1 MTLISRNSFFIW
13 ITKIQSWR
21 PGVNE
26 TRRKIRFFFT
36 SYLRLDKTIPMQLDA
51 FDLNSDNTPPLA
63 AKLRPKT
70 LTDFYGQ
77 NTIRS
82 QLEKLVAHPRH
93 VIFWGPPGTGKT
105 TLAHIVAGQ
114 IDRELH
120 VFSAVTSGIPELKR
134 LIQEMLDRRKQFGKE
149 SILFIDEIH
158 RFNKSQQDALLPY
171 LENGDFLF
179 IGATTEYPHTS
190 LNKALISRV
199 SLIELKALK
208 EEDLSSILHRGL
220 EDLKRPDL
228 APFITELSQ
237 LSNGDARFALNQLS
251 RLAAFNTEELADKEK
266 VLKEL
271 FEHARQYDRNANR
284 HYDVISAFI
293 KSIRGSDPQAA
304 LLWLAVML
312 DGGEDPEFIAR
323 RLMILASEDIGLA
336 NSQGLQVCSN
346 AHYVVKH
353 IGMPEAR
360 ITLSHATVFLAL
372 SPKSNSVYTAIDE
385 ALSFVKE
392 NTTLEVPGH
401 LCSVGMEKK
410 NYKYPHSYPHNWV
423 EQSYLPKNMNFR
435 PYRPLNNGSEKALS
449 ENHQNFTR
457 K

>member
-1 MTLISRNSFFIW
+1 
-13 ITKIQSWR
+13 
-21 PGVNE
+21 
-26 TRRKIRFFFT
+26 
-36 SYLRLDKTIPMQLDA
+36 MQLDA
-51 FDLNSDNTPPLA
+51 FDQNSSQELPLA

-70 LTDFYGQ
+70 LEDFFGQ
-77 NTIRS
+77 AKIRP
-82 QLEKLVAHPRH
+82 QLEKLVSHPRH

-105 TLAHIVAGQ
+105 TLAHIISSQ
-114 IDRELH
+114 IGRDLT

-134 LIQEMLDRRKQFGKE
+134 LIAEMLDRRREFGKE

-199 SLIELKALK
+199 SLIELKQLQV
-208 EEDLSSILHRGL
+208 EDLTSILERGAD
-220 EDLKRPDL
+220 DLNRPELKDFVIDL
-228 APFITELSQ
+228 AK
-237 LSNGDARFALNQLS
+237 LSNGDARFALNQLA
-251 RLAAFNTEELADKEK
+251 RLSAFNATELENKEH

-293 KSIRGSDPQAA
+293 KSIRGSDPDAA
-304 LLWLAVML
+304 LLYLAIML

-323 RLMILASEDIGLA
+323 RLMILASEDVGLA
-336 NSQGLQVCSN
+336 NSQALQVTSN

-360 ITLSHATVFLAL
+360 ITLAHATTFMAL
-372 SPKSNSVYTAIDE
+372 SPKSNSAYKAVDA
-385 ALSFVKE
+385 ALEFVKD
-392 NTTLEVPGH
+392 NPTIEVPGH
-401 LCSVGMEKK
+401 LSNVSPEKK
-410 NYKYPHSYPHNWV
+410 NYKYPHAYPGNWT
-423 EQSYLPKNMNFR
+423 EQRYLPLEVKSPFYK
-435 PYRPLNNGSEKALS
+435 PGSNGSEKMMVDNWKHTTKKS
-449 ENHQNFTR
+449 
-457 K
+457 

>member
-1 MTLISRNSFFIW
+1 M
-13 ITKIQSWR
+13 
-21 PGVNE
+21 
-26 TRRKIRFFFT
+26 
-36 SYLRLDKTIPMQLDA
+36 DA
-51 FDLNSDNTPPLA
+51 FDLDSDHDLPLA

-70 LTDFYGQ
+70 LTEFYGQ
-77 NTIRS
+77 VKIRP
-82 QLEKLVAHPRH
+82 QLEKLVSHPRH

-105 TLAHIVAGQ
+105 TLAHLLSAQ
-114 IDRELH
+114 INRELH
-120 VFSAVTSGIPELKR
+120 VFSAVTQGIPELKK
-134 LIQEMLDRRKQFGKE
+134 LIIELLDRRKQFGKE

-190 LNKALISRV
+190 LNKALISRL
-199 SLIELKALK
+199 SLVELKQLEHSDLVAILK
-208 EEDLSSILHRGL
+208 RGL
-220 EDLKRPDL
+220 EDLKRPELEVFIDEL
-228 APFITELSQ
+228 AK

-251 RLAAFNTEELADKEK
+251 RLQAFDRTELQDQEK

-304 LLWLAVML
+304 LLYLAIML

-336 NSQGLQVCSN
+336 NSQGLQVCAN
-346 AHYVVKH
+346 AHYVCTK

-372 SPKSNSVYTAIDE
+372 SPKSNSVYTGINSALEFVRENPTID
-385 ALSFVKE
+385 
-392 NTTLEVPGH
+392 VPGPI
-401 LCSVGMEKK
+401 SNISPEKK
-410 NYKYPHSYPHNWV
+410 NYKYPHSYLGNWV
-423 EQSYLPKNMNFR
+423 EQRYLPHEMDQKFYEPMK
-435 PYRPLNNGSEKALS
+435 NGSEKALV
-449 ENHQNFTR
+449 EQHQAMTKTR
-457 K
+457 QS

>member
-1 MTLISRNSFFIW
+1 
-13 ITKIQSWR
+13 
-21 PGVNE
+21 
-26 TRRKIRFFFT
+26 
-36 SYLRLDKTIPMQLDA
+36 MQLDA
-51 FDLNSDNTPPLA
+51 FDLNSSHEMPLA

-70 LTDFYGQ
+70 LEDFFGQ
-77 NTIRS
+77 AKIRP
-82 QLEKLVAHPRH
+82 QLEKLVSHPRH

-105 TLAHIVAGQ
+105 TLAHIISSQ
-114 IDRELH
+114 IGRDLN

-134 LIQEMLDRRKQFGKE
+134 LIGEMLDRRKEFGKE

-199 SLIELKALK
+199 SLIELKQLQIADLTNILERGADDLNRPELK
-208 EEDLSSILHRGL
+208 DYVEDLA
-220 EDLKRPDL
+220 K
-228 APFITELSQ
+228 
-237 LSNGDARFALNQLS
+237 LSNGDARFALNQLA
-251 RLAAFNTEELADKEK
+251 RLSAFKETELQNKEL

-293 KSIRGSDPQAA
+293 KSIRGSDPDAA
-304 LLWLAVML
+304 LLYLAIML

-323 RLMILASEDIGLA
+323 RLMILASEDVGLA
-336 NSQGLQVCSN
+336 NSQALQVTAN

-360 ITLSHATVFLAL
+360 ITLSHATVFMAL
-372 SPKSNSVYTAIDE
+372 SPKSNSAYKAVDA
-385 ALSFVKE
+385 ALAFVKD
-392 NTTLEVPGH
+392 NPTIEVPGH
-401 LCSVGMEKK
+401 LSNVSPEKK
-410 NYKYPHSYPHNWV
+410 HYKYPHSYPGHWT
-423 EQSYLPKNMNFR
+423 EQRYLPGQVQENFYK
-435 PYRPLNNGSEKALS
+435 PAYNGSEKALN
-449 ENHQNFTR
+449 ETHQNMT
-457 K
+457 KKKG

>member
-1 MTLISRNSFFIW
+1 
-13 ITKIQSWR
+13 
-21 PGVNE
+21 
-26 TRRKIRFFFT
+26 
-36 SYLRLDKTIPMQLDA
+36 MQLDA
-51 FDLNSDNTPPLA
+51 FELGSSHELPLA
-63 AKLRPKT
+63 AKLRPKS
-70 LTDFYGQ
+70 LDDFFGQ
-77 NTIRS
+77 MRIRP
-82 QLEKLVAHPRH
+82 QLEKLVSHPRH

-105 TLAHIVAGQ
+105 TLAHIISGQ
-114 IDRELH
+114 IDRELY

-134 LIQEMLDRRKQFGKE
+134 LIQDMLDRRKEFGKE

-199 SLIELKALK
+199 SLIELKQLEQNDLTQILK
-208 EEDLSSILHRGL
+208 RGAQDLNRPELFVYVEDLA
-220 EDLKRPDL
+220 K
-228 APFITELSQ
+228 
-237 LSNGDARFALNQLS
+237 LSNGDARFALNQLA
-251 RLAAFNTEELADKEK
+251 RLSAFSAKELENKEH

-293 KSIRGSDPQAA
+293 KSIRGSDPDGA
-304 LLWLAVML
+304 LLYLAIML

-323 RLMILASEDIGLA
+323 RLMILASEDVGLA
-336 NSQGLQVCSN
+336 NSQALQVTSN

-360 ITLSHATVFLAL
+360 ITLSHATVFMAL
-372 SPKSNSVYTAIDE
+372 SPKSNSVYKAVDA
-385 ALSFVKE
+385 ALGFVKE
-392 NTTLEVPGH
+392 NPTIEVPGH
-401 LCSVGMEKK
+401 LSNVSPEKK
-410 NYKYPHSYPHNWV
+410 NYKYPHSYPGNWT
-423 EQSYLPKNMNFR
+423 EQRYLPKEVKESF
-435 PYRPLNNGSEKALS
+435 YQAGTNGSEKVLFEQWKIVTNKS
-449 ENHQNFTR
+449 Q

>member
-1 MTLISRNSFFIW
+1 
-13 ITKIQSWR
+13 
-21 PGVNE
+21 
-26 TRRKIRFFFT
+26 
-36 SYLRLDKTIPMQLDA
+36 MQLDV
-51 FDLNSDNTPPLA
+51 FGSSSQSEHTPPLA

-70 LTDFYGQ
+70 LEDFFGQ
-77 NTIRS
+77 LKVRP

-105 TLAHIVAGQ
+105 TLAHILSGQ
-114 IDRELH
+114 IGRELI
-120 VFSAVTSGIPELKR
+120 VFNAVTSGIPELKK
-134 LIQEMLDRRKQFGKE
+134 LIAEMLDRKREFNKE

-199 SLIELKALK
+199 SLIELKQLTQ
-208 EEDLSSILHRGL
+208 EDLVSILERGL
-220 EDLKRPDL
+220 KDIEREDLKE
-228 APFITELSQ
+228 FIEEIAK

-251 RLAAFNTEELADKEK
+251 RLAGFNKSELAQKEK

-284 HYDVISAFI
+284 HYDVISSFI
-293 KSIRGSDPQAA
+293 KSIRGSDPDAA
-304 LLWLAVML
+304 LLYLAIML

-336 NSQGLQVCSN
+336 NSQALQVTTN
-346 AHYVVKH
+346 AHYVVTK

-360 ITLSHATVFLAL
+360 ITLSHATTFLAL
-372 SPKSNSVYTAIDE
+372 SPKSNSAYKAINE
-385 ALSFVKE
+385 ALAYVQE
-392 NTTLEVPGH
+392 HPTIEVPGH
-401 LCSVGMEKK
+401 LSNVSPEKK
-410 NYKYPHSYPHNWV
+410 NYKYSHSYPGNWV
-423 EQSYLPKNMNFR
+423 EQRYLPLGHDVKFYG
-435 PYRPLNNGSEKALS
+435 PQLNGSEKTLIEQHA
-449 ENHQNFTR
+449 QFTR
-457 K
+457 KR

>member
-1 MTLISRNSFFIW
+1 
-13 ITKIQSWR
+13 
-21 PGVNE
+21 
-26 TRRKIRFFFT
+26 
-36 SYLRLDKTIPMQLDA
+36 MQLDA
-51 FDLNSDNTPPLA
+51 FDFHSDSHTPPLA
-63 AKLRPKT
+63 AKLRPSS

-77 NTIRS
+77 KKVRS
-82 QLEKLVAHPRH
+82 QLEKLTLHPRH

-105 TLAHIVAGQ
+105 TLAYILANQ
-114 IDRELH
+114 IGGELH
-120 VFSAVTSGIPELKR
+120 TFSAVTSGIPELKR
-134 LIQEMLDRRKQFGKE
+134 LIQEILDRRKEFEKE

-199 SLIELKALK
+199 SLIELKPLE
-208 EEDLSSILHRGL
+208 EEDLTFILQRGL
-220 EDLKRPDL
+220 LDLDL
-228 APFITELSQ
+228 PHLKNFIPELAK

-251 RLAAFNTEELADKEK
+251 KLAAFSSEELQDQEK

-293 KSIRGSDPQAA
+293 KSIRGSDPQGA
-304 LLWLAVML
+304 LLWLAIML

-336 NSQGLQVCSN
+336 NSQALQVTSN

-360 ITLSHATVFLAL
+360 ITLSHATVYLAL
-372 SPKSNSVYTAIDE
+372 SPKSNSAYMGINE
-385 ALSFVKE
+385 AMSFVKE
-392 NTTLEVPGH
+392 NPTIEVPGH
-401 LCSVGMEKK
+401 LSNVSPEKK
-410 NYKYPHSYPHNWV
+410 NYKYPHSYPHNYI
-423 EQSYLPKNMNFR
+423 EQTYLPKNLTFH
-435 PYRPLNNGSEKALS
+435 PYRPQMNGSEKALV
-449 ENHQNFTR
+449 EQFLQTT
-457 K
+457 KKKP